1 MLTNYAMQAQSPTVT
16 LTPSQH
22 NGYNITCFGK
32 TDGSIT
38 ANVIGG
44 TPPYTYVWTND
55 QTTQNINNLAAG
67 YYSVRVTD
75 AAMNGV
81 EADITL
87 TEPLLLEL
95 QTAVFAYPNG
105 YNVSLYNAYN
115 GSITV
120 TVYGGV
126 AAYNLQWNDG
136 NTNQNRSALGASSYM
151 ATVTDANNCQSSSE
165 RLTLTQPERSD
176 WTMTGNAGTNSGTH
190 FIGTTD
196 NKELIF
202 KTNNTERLQIT
213 SDGNLKIKNM
223 ERTNPGLDL
232 LFVNANGE
240 VEVAPKNCN
249 QALNMPWFLGGN
261 YFGANSTTTERQIGT
276 CTNHE
281 FTFITNAFERARFT
295 NDGNLGIGTT
305 TPQSKVAVNGNLSI
319 GDSYA
324 GINAPA
330 NGLIVEGKV
339 GIGTS
344 AVNSLALLQL
354 KGATPNLY
362 ITDNSTGTTSINLQN
377 NNGYWHISGPR
388 SGETGKPLSIFWNDN
403 SNYSRIF
410 SILND
415 GTVAIGIDPSAI
427 TLQGGTTPYKL
438 IVNGKLGAN
447 EIWTSLGAPWPDY
460 VFEPTHKYL
469 SIDELQNYISN
480 QKHLPGMPTAND
492 IATNGKLNVT
502 QTIIQQQE
510 KLEEA
515 YLYIFELKKEIDT
528 LKLQLKK

>member
-1 MLTNYAMQAQSPTVT
+1 MHAQSPTVT

-32 TDGSIT
+32 TDGSII
-38 ANVIGG
+38 ANVTGG
-44 TPPYTYVWTND
+44 MPPYTYEWTND

-75 AAMNGV
+75 AAMQV
-81 EADITL
+81 VIADITL
-87 TEPLLLEL
+87 IEPEMLEL
-95 QTAVFAYPNG
+95 QSVVFTYPNG
-105 YNVSLYNAYN
+105 KNISLYNGYD

-120 TVYGGV
+120 TTSGGV
-126 AAYNLQWNDG
+126 AAYSFLWSDG
-136 NTNQNRSALGASSYM
+136 NTNKNRTTLGASSYM
-151 ATVTDANNCQSSSE
+151 VTVTDGNGC
-165 RLTLTQPERSD
+165 TLNSDRFVLSQPDRSD
-176 WTMTGNAGTNSGTH
+176 WTMTGNANTNPTTQ

-196 NKELIF
+196 NKDLIF

-213 SDGNLKIKNM
+213 SDGKLKIKNL
-223 ERTNPGLDL
+223 ERNNPGLDL

-261 YFGANSTTTERQIGT
+261 YFGANSTSTERQIGT

-281 FTFITNAFERARFT
+281 FTFITNALERARFT
-295 NDGNLGIGTT
+295 SNGNLGIGTSL
-305 TPQSKVAVNGNLSI
+305 PQSKVAVNGNLSI

-344 AVNSLALLQL
+344 TVNALAMLQL
-354 KGATPNLY
+354 KGNTPNFY
-362 ITDNSTGTTSINLQN
+362 ITDNGAASTSINLQN
-377 NNGYWHISGPR
+377 NDGYWHISGPR
-388 SGETGKPLSIFWNDN
+388 SNETGKPLSIFWNDN
-403 SNYSRIF
+403 TNYTRIF

-415 GTVAIGIDPSAI
+415 GTVAIGVDPSAI
-427 TLQGGTTPYKL
+427 TLQNGTTPYKL

-469 SIDELQNYISN
+469 SIDELQNYVSN

-515 YLYIFELKKEIDT
+515 YLYIFELKKELDA
-528 LKLQLKK
+528 LKLLLKK